1 MWERPMRNNTTI
13 GRSGI
18 EATIIAAITLVL
30 LILLLL
36 PIITV
41 FTISFTS
48 ASTLQFPPP
57 GWSLQWYREIWTLI
71 SEPDYDYTR
80 LSESLVTSILIASCT
95 SLTCLLAGVP
105 ASYALVRFKFRGR
118 SAVEEL
124 LLSVPIIFPTVVLG
138 IALLVIVSK
147 LGVDLGMFQIVI
159 AHSIIG
165 LPFMMRNCVAA
176 LHGIDPSLQEAAK
189 TLGASAPRAFF
200 EIVFPL
206 IRGGV
211 SSGVLLV
218 FILSFNEFTLSY
230 FLYTVDVIPLSM
242 WLFTESNTSFS
253 PSIFAVSSLMILF
266 NITVILLVDWIV
278 GGRDR
283 TVL

>member
-1 MWERPMRNNTTI
+1 MRNNTAI
-13 GRSGI
+13 GRSGV
-18 EATIIAAITLVL
+18 EATIITTITVIL

-48 ASTLQFPPP
+48 ATTLQFPPP
-57 GWSLQWYREIWTLI
+57 GWSTQWYQEIWTLI
-71 SEPDYDYTR
+71 AEPDYDYTR
-80 LSESLVTSILIASCT
+80 LRESLLTSIIIATCT
-95 SLTCLLAGVP
+95 SLTCLLAGLP
-105 ASYALVRFKFRGR
+105 ASYALVRFNFFGR
-118 SAVEEL
+118 SFVEEL

-138 IALLVIVSK
+138 IALLVIVSMTG
-147 LGVDLGMFQIVI
+147 LDLGIFQIII

-230 FLYTVDVIPLSM
+230 FLYTIDVVPLSM

-253 PSIFAVSSLMILF
+253 PSIFAVSSLMIVF

-278 GGRDR
+278 GGQDQKA
-283 TVL
+283 L

>member
-1 MWERPMRNNTTI
+1 MRSNNMI
-13 GRSGI
+13 GRFGI
-18 EATIIAAITLVL
+18 EAGIITSFTLMLVFV
-30 LILLLL
+30 LLL

-41 FTISFTS
+41 FIISFTS
-48 ASTLQFPPP
+48 ATTLQFPPP
-57 GWSLQWYREIWTLI
+57 GWSMQWYEEVWGLLA
-71 SEPDYDYTR
+71 EPDYDYTR
-80 LSESLVTSILIASCT
+80 LSEALVTSILIAALT
-95 SLTCLLAGVP
+95 SVTCLLTGVP
-105 ASYALVRFKFRGR
+105 ASYALVRFKFFGR
-118 SAVEEL
+118 PMVEEL

-138 IALLVIVSK
+138 IALLVIVSAV
-147 LGVDLGMFQIVI
+147 GVDFGIFQIVI

-176 LHGIDPSLQEAAK
+176 LQGIDPALQEAAK

-230 FLYTVDVIPLSM
+230 FLYSVDVVPLSM

-253 PSIFAVSSLMILF
+253 PSIFAVSSMMILF
-266 NITVILLVDWIV
+266 NIAVILVIDWIV
-278 GGRDR
+278 GGQDR
-283 TVL
+283 RALQ

>member
-1 MWERPMRNNTTI
+1 MRNNTAI
-13 GRSGI
+13 GRSGV
-18 EATIIAAITLVL
+18 EATIITTITVIL

-48 ASTLQFPPP
+48 ATTLQFPPP
-57 GWSLQWYREIWTLI
+57 GWSTQWYQEIWTLI

-80 LSESLVTSILIASCT
+80 LGESLITSIIIATCT
-95 SLTCLLAGVP
+95 SLTCLLAGLP
-105 ASYALVRFKFRGR
+105 ASYALVRFNFLGR
-118 SAVEEL
+118 SFVEEL

-138 IALLVIVSK
+138 IALLVIVSMTG
-147 LGVDLGMFQIVI
+147 LDLGIFQIII

-230 FLYTVDVIPLSM
+230 FLYTIDVVPLSM

-253 PSIFAVSSLMILF
+253 PSIFAVSSLMIVF

-278 GGRDR
+278 GGQDQKA
-283 TVL
+283 L